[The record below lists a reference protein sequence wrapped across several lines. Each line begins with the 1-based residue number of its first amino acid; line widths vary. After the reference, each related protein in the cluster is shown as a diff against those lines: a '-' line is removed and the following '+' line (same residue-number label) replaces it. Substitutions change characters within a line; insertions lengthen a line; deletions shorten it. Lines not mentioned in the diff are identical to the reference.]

1 MISVEWI
8 GHLAQS
14 FILLSFLV
22 SNLKILRLVNIIG
35 GLGWTSYGLYV
46 GSSSIIVGNILMIII
61 HIFKLYQ
68 ETKKNKNNELDD
80 YENSQVGM

>member
-8 GHLAQS
+8 GYLAQS

-22 SNLKILRLVNIIG
+22 SNLKVLRIVNIIG
-35 GLGWTSYGLYV
+35 GIGWTSYGLYV
-46 GSSSIIVGNILMIII
+46 GSSSIIIGNILMILI

-68 ETKKNKNNELDD
+68 EIKLNKRDNELD
-80 YENSQVGM
+80 NSKVS